1 MRSEL
6 SAKDV
11 VIQLIGVKKA
21 YRVGEVITW
30 GLRGVDLKVR
40 RGEFIA
46 IMGPS
51 GSGKTT
57 LLNMIGLLDKP
68 TEGKILIDGVDVS
81 RLKSKELAYIRN
93 RKIGF
98 VFQFFNLLPEL
109 TAIENVMFP
118 MMLAGKPNRDR
129 ATELLK
135 LVGLEKVMTHLPSE
149 LSGGEQQRVAIVRA
163 LANNSSILLAD
174 EPTGNLDTESGM
186 KVLELLKKLNKELGQ
201 TIVTV
206 THEEHFA
213 KMGDRVV
220 KLRDGRIES
229 F

>member
-1 MRSEL
+1 
-6 SAKDV
+6 
-11 VIQLIGVKKA
+11 
-21 YRVGEVITW
+21 
-30 GLRGVDLKVR
+30 
-40 RGEFIA
+40 
-46 IMGPS
+46 MGPS

-57 LLNMIGLLDKP
+57 LLNCIGLLLTP
-68 TEGKILIDGVDVS
+68 TSGEVLIEDINISKLDENQRANL
-81 RLKSKELAYIRN
+81 RL

>member
-1 MRSEL
+1 MSI
-6 SAKDV
+6 DP
-11 VIQLIGVKKA
+11 IVKIVNLKKIYTLGKVKVHA
-21 YRVGEVITW
+21 
-30 GLRGVDLKVR
+30 LRGVTLTVK
-40 RGEFIA
+40 RGEFLS

-57 LLNMIGLLDKP
+57 LLNCIGLLLTP
-68 TEGKILIDGVDVS
+68 TSGEVLIEDINISKLDENQRANF
-81 RLKSKELAYIRN
+81 RL

-149 LSGGEQQRVAIVRA
+149 LSGGEQQRVAIARA

>member
-1 MRSEL
+1 MSI
-6 SAKDV
+6 DP
-11 VIQLIGVKKA
+11 IVKIVNLKKIYTLGKVKVHA
-21 YRVGEVITW
+21 
-30 GLRGVDLKVR
+30 LRGVTLTVK
-40 RGEFIA
+40 RGEFLS

-57 LLNMIGLLDKP
+57 LLNCIGLLLTP
-68 TEGKILIDGVDVS
+68 TSGEVLIEDINISKLDENQRANL
-81 RLKSKELAYIRN
+81 RL

-149 LSGGEQQRVAIVRA
+149 LSGGEQQRVAIARA